1 MKLNRS
7 RLFYGSLHWL
17 KLKGQWECWV
27 ALCVCM
33 YMCVYEVSFVCVFL
47 QVSACVCVY
56 SIQAVNPSFYPLLFF
71 LIIGFLFTVCTCEHA
86 FCLTSSQFSRGL
98 WCSGWLALCQSIRSS
113 LCCVCSPPP
122 PILNEMEELQCS
134 VAPAK
139 SIPGSELANISVAPQ
154 IPAAKWLL

>member
-71 LIIGFLFTVCTCEHA
+71 LNIGFLFTVCTCEHA

-122 PILNEMEELQCS
+122 AHPEWDGGATVLSSACQVHTWVRTRQHFC
-134 VAPAK
+134 
-139 SIPGSELANISVAPQ
+139 GSPNPSR
-154 IPAAKWLL
+154 